1 MKKPKINFAF
11 WRDVRFLKWAFQI
24 IVLLFVVNL
33 IRGFVSQALA
43 NLSATNLPF
52 SLRFLGT
59 TPGIQLSEGFE
70 TYPESGLQAIQ
81 IGMANMLRI
90 TISGIFFA
98 TFFGTIMGIARL
110 SKNWIVE
117 KATTGLVELVR
128 NVPLLVQIF
137 FWQAVLISFPRLEE
151 TDRGQHVFHVSAKGI
166 AFPWLDPGESSWLFG
181 AWFILSFYLMKK
193 IFNWRV
199 SILEKEGKDS
209 HPALYSVLFFVI
221 WNVTGWFGGYKLIG
235 VIGFIASL
243 ISKLLDVFPR
253 IGIQALFILVGSY
266 YAIRFILSEI
276 KRTRSAE
283 NRGVLTDDDIF
294 RIVVAGLLLLILIVG
309 MFMPLGIAISDFLLG
324 NELFY
329 KADWGLPQFFN
340 GIQNKLD
347 WNYSGSPFSL
357 SYPEAIQAGTSTFT
371 NYSQEVGKV
380 MTVGYFAT
388 WVGVVLYTSVFISE
402 VVRSG
407 IMAVAK
413 GQSEAG
419 LSLGLRRST
428 LLRLIVLPQA
438 LRIMLPPMGNQ
449 YLNLAKNT
457 SLGIAVAFPE
467 IVAVGQTIYNQEGQT
482 IAVFLI
488 WMGFYSFISLSLST
502 IVNYYNRKLKI
513 VER

>member
-1 MKKPKINFAF
+1 MNKRKINFAF

-181 AWFILSFYLMKK
+181 VWFILSFYLK
-193 IFNWRV
+193 IGRAHV
-199 SILEKEGKDS
+199 
-209 HPALYSVLFFVI
+209 
-221 WNVTGWFGGYKLIG
+221 
-235 VIGFIASL
+235 
-243 ISKLLDVFPR
+243 
-253 IGIQALFILVGSY
+253 
-266 YAIRFILSEI
+266 
-276 KRTRSAE
+276 
-283 NRGVLTDDDIF
+283 
-294 RIVVAGLLLLILIVG
+294 
-309 MFMPLGIAISDFLLG
+309 
-324 NELFY
+324 
-329 KADWGLPQFFN
+329 
-340 GIQNKLD
+340 
-347 WNYSGSPFSL
+347 
-357 SYPEAIQAGTSTFT
+357 
-371 NYSQEVGKV
+371 
-380 MTVGYFAT
+380 
-388 WVGVVLYTSVFISE
+388 
-402 VVRSG
+402 
-407 IMAVAK
+407 
-413 GQSEAG
+413 
-419 LSLGLRRST
+419 
-428 LLRLIVLPQA
+428 
-438 LRIMLPPMGNQ
+438 
-449 YLNLAKNT
+449 
-457 SLGIAVAFPE
+457 
-467 IVAVGQTIYNQEGQT
+467 
-482 IAVFLI
+482 
-488 WMGFYSFISLSLST
+488 
-502 IVNYYNRKLKI
+502 
-513 VER
+513 